1 MAHIHSIYDTDKH
14 FVIDPITRSI
24 TTESQKFALYQGDHN
39 SERITFEI
47 PRYIEGHD
55 MIECN
60 KTRIHY
66 TNTSSNKVD
75 ISADFYEPID
85 VQVYLGDENVVI
97 FSWEVSG
104 NATVYDGTLTF
115 SVRLYCMQDDGTVDY
130 SWGTDIFS
138 SIKILKSQDNS
149 QLVIDLNPDAFQQL
163 KNEVFNAVHKT
174 ISILDSSTGITYNL
188 TVVNG
193 KLTMT
198 EVTTE

>member
-1 MAHIHSIYDTDKH
+1 MGHIHSIYDTDKH

-24 TTESQKFALYQGDHN
+24 TTESNKILLMQRDHK

-55 MIECN
+55 MLECN
-60 KTRIHY
+60 VVRIHY
-66 TNTSSNKVD
+66 DNTSSNKVD
-75 ISADFYEPID
+75 VSSDFHEPSD
-85 VQVYLGDENVVI
+85 VQLYPEDESVI
-97 FSWEVSG
+97 VFSWEVTD
-104 NATVYDGTLTF
+104 NATVYDGVLTF
-115 SVRLYCMQDDGTVDY
+115 SVRLYCMSDDGTVDY

-138 SIKILKSQDNS
+138 SIKIGKSKDNS
-149 QLVIDLNPDAFQQL
+149 KLVIERNPDAFQQL
-163 KNEVFNAVHKT
+163 RSEITNPSYKSL
-174 ISILDSSTGITYNL
+174 SIIDSNTGITYQL